1 MSEAMKKARIQL
13 VLRYLEEQSD
23 RLHPVSAAELISML
37 EKNGVSAERKA
48 IYSDIAALC
57 SVGVPIETGG
67 KKHGYF
73 IAERQFGIPE
83 VCLLIDAVQSAEFIP
98 AKKSRDLISR
108 LEKQVSVHEAETLR
122 GRVCIDNRPKSTNDS
137 LYSIIE
143 ALNTAISTRK
153 KVELCYF
160 KNVLGKNG
168 LETAERSFKVSPY
181 SLLWD
186 NDHYY
191 LICNN
196 EKYDNLM
203 HLRIDRCR
211 SARVT
216 AEPWRHFS
224 EVSEYSQRFDTADYA
239 RKVFNMF
246 GGEVC
251 RIDLECDKDLLD
263 QVLDRF
269 GREIMIRSLPDDTA
283 FRFTADALISEG
295 LVGWIMQFGGRV
307 RCLSPK
313 TLRDDLKKKAED
325 LLRSST

>member
-1 MSEAMKKARIQL
+1 MSEAMKKARILL

-23 RLHPVSAAELISML
+23 KQHTVSAAELIEML
-37 EKNGVSAERKA
+37 LEYGITAERKA

-67 KKHGYF
+67 KNHGYY
-73 IAERQFGIPE
+73 IESRQFDMPE

-98 AKKSRDLISR
+98 AEKSRDLISR
-108 LEKQVSVHEAETLR
+108 LEKQVSVHEAKMLR
-122 GRVCIDNRPKSTNDS
+122 SRVCIDNRPKSTNDS

-143 ALNTAISTRK
+143 VLSRAIAEQK
-153 KVELCYF
+153 KVELCYL
-160 KNVLGKNG
+160 KNSIGEKG
-168 LETAERSFKVSPY
+168 LEVIKRNFKVSPY

-203 HLRIDRCR
+203 HLRIDRCE
-211 SARVT
+211 SAAMT
-216 AEPWRHFS
+216 NEKWRHFS
-224 EVSEYSQRFDTADYA
+224 SVSEYSQRFDTADYA

-251 RIDLECDKDLLD
+251 RIDLECDIGLLD

-269 GREIMIRSLPDDTA
+269 GKNIMIRPQNGNGT
-283 FRFTADALISEG
+283 FKFTADALVSEG

-307 RCLSPK
+307 RVLSPAE
-313 TLRDDLKKKAED
+313 LRDDLRARSEE
-325 LLRSST
+325 LMRSSM

>member
-1 MSEAMKKARIQL
+1 MSEAMKKARILL

-23 RLHPVSAAELISML
+23 RLHPVSTAELISML

-67 KKHGYF
+67 KNHGYF

-160 KNVLGKNG
+160 KNVLGKNE

-191 LICNN
+191 LICNPP
-196 EKYDNLM
+196 DTIPCCSRLVGA
-203 HLRIDRCR
+203 I
-211 SARVT
+211 
-216 AEPWRHFS
+216 S
-224 EVSEYSQRFDTADYA
+224 EVG
-239 RKVFNMF
+239 F
-246 GGEVC
+246 GEEEKCQTGC
-251 RIDLECDKDLLD
+251 
-263 QVLDRF
+263 
-269 GREIMIRSLPDDTA
+269 
-283 FRFTADALISEG
+283 
-295 LVGWIMQFGGRV
+295 
-307 RCLSPK
+307 
-313 TLRDDLKKKAED
+313 
-325 LLRSST
+325 